1 MYLTTNN
8 KIKTKNKLKLQILK
22 ELTKNS
28 KDLYNKALYKV
39 RQHFFENKEYLPY
52 KKLYPLMK
60 TEPEYTRLPSNA
72 SQQTL
77 KAVDNAFKSFFNA
90 LKAKKQGK
98 NNNKVK
104 IPGYLDKNGYY
115 KVIYTKIHLKR
126 EGNYIRL
133 SLPKYIKEK
142 YNTRYLY
149 FKIPKHIQDKDI
161 KEIHIL
167 PSKPYYKM
175 SFIYDSGFTI
185 KPTDKFNIQIDN
197 IMSIDLGLNNLATIV
212 TRLSKP
218 IIIDGKSL
226 KSSNR
231 YFNKRISVLQS
242 MITKGL
248 DMKSAKAK
256 KLLKQSKVLNRW
268 YERRLNYI
276 KDYLHKAATLI
287 INKALKENIKLI
299 IIGYNKGWKN
309 EIDLGKTT
317 EGFMN
322 IPHLKLVDYIEY
334 RAKLYGIKTV
344 RQEESYTSKAD
355 ALALDYIPSYKKD
368 EEDKSNYKFSGKRIL
383 RGLYQSSIGK
393 LINADIN
400 GALNIM
406 RKYFQNLSVACDS
419 LIREITGRGLVFQPV
434 RVYIHPYKSSYKG
447 SSLYNS

>member
-1 MYLTTNN
+1 M
-8 KIKTKNKLKLQILK
+8 
-22 ELTKNS
+22 
-28 KDLYNKALYKV
+28 
-39 RQHFFENKEYLPY
+39 
-52 KKLYPLMK
+52 
-60 TEPEYTRLPSNA
+60 
-72 SQQTL
+72 
-77 KAVDNAFKSFFNA
+77 
-90 LKAKKQGK
+90 
-98 NNNKVK
+98 
-104 IPGYLDKNGYY
+104 DKNGYY

-133 SLPKYIKEK
+133 SLSKYIKEK

-167 PSKPYYKM
+167 PTKPYCKI

-185 KPTDKFNIQIDN
+185 KSTEDFNIQTDN
-197 IMSIDLGLNNLATIV
+197 IMSIDYLGLNNLATIV

-248 DMKSAKAK
+248 DTKSTKVKKILKNHK
-256 KLLKQSKVLNRW
+256 KLNLW
-268 YERRLNYI
+268 YEKRLNYI

-317 EGFMN
+317 EGFMS
-322 IPHLKLVDYIEY
+322 IPHLKLVEYIEY
-334 RAKLYGIKTV
+334 RAKLYGIRTV

-355 ALALDYIPSYKKD
+355 ALAFDYIPSYKKD

-393 LINADIN
+393 LINADVN

-406 RKYFQNLSVACDS
+406 KKYFQNLSVACDS
-419 LIREITGRGLVFQPV
+419 LIQEITGSRFVFQPV
-434 RVYIHPYKSSYKG
+434 RVRIHPYKSSHKG
-447 SSLYNS
+447 SPVHITK